1 VRIQAFCVGIS
12 TPLLLG
18 TVKHFTTSF
27 FVTAICLACAAA
39 WGFAHTGLAGAVAA
53 IYVAAVLG
61 IMEVSLSFD
70 NAVVNASILRT
81 WNTFW
86 QRLFLSLGVLIAVFG
101 MRLLFPLV
109 IVATAGHLNIAE
121 VWAMALNQPD
131 QYAAQLASH
140 HPQIAAFGGAF
151 LLLVFL
157 NFAIDDEKD
166 VHWLGHIER
175 PLSALGSIGAVP
187 TLLALAAV
195 MAASAMVEPDQSAS
209 VMAAGIWGVIV
220 YVAVDVFGGLL
231 ENDDAEEGES
241 NAGSAVALVKQ
252 GSIGA
257 FLYIEVLDASFSF
270 DGVIGAFAIT
280 SDIVLIML
288 GLAIGAMFVRSLT
301 VYLVRQGALEEFV
314 YLEHGAHYAIG
325 LLAVIMLVSAR
336 YHIPDLFTGLIGIAF
351 VGAALWAS
359 IVHKRQEAAAALPS

>member
-1 VRIQAFCVGIS
+1 
-12 TPLLLG
+12 
-18 TVKHFTTSF
+18 
-27 FVTAICLACAAA
+27 
-39 WGFAHTGLAGAVAA
+39 
-53 IYVAAVLG
+53 
-61 IMEVSLSFD
+61 MEVSLSFD
-70 NAVVNASILRT
+70 NAVVNASVLRT
-81 WNTFW
+81 WSAFW
-86 QRLFLSLGVLIAVFG
+86 QRLFLSLGILIAVFG

-109 IVATAGHLNIAE
+109 IVASAGHLNIAE
-121 VWAMALNQPD
+121 VWAIALHQPD

-187 TLLALAAV
+187 ILLTLVAV
-195 MAASAMVEPDQSAS
+195 MGANAMVESAQGAS
-209 VMAAGIWGVIV
+209 VLGAGVWGVIV
-220 YVAVDVFGGLL
+220 YVAVGALGGLL

-241 NAGSAVALVKQ
+241 STVSLVKQ

-280 SDIVLIML
+280 NDIVLIML
-288 GLAIGAMFVRSLT
+288 GLAIGATFVRSLT
-301 VYLVRQGALEEFV
+301 VYLVRQGTLEEFV

-325 LLAVIMLVSAR
+325 VLAVIMLVSAR

>member
-1 VRIQAFCVGIS
+1 M
-12 TPLLLG
+12 
-18 TVKHFTTSF
+18 KNFTTSF
-27 FVTAICLACAAA
+27 VVTAVCLVCAAA
-39 WGFAHTGLAGAVAA
+39 WGFAHAGLGGAAVA

-70 NAVVNASILRT
+70 NAVVNASVLRT
-81 WNTFW
+81 WNAFW

-121 VWAMALNQPD
+121 VWVMALHQPD

-166 VHWLGHIER
+166 VHWLGYIER
-175 PLSALGSIGAVP
+175 PLSALGSISAVP
-187 TLLALAAV
+187 ILLALVAV
-195 MAASAMVEPDQSAS
+195 MAASAMVEPDQAAS
-209 VMAAGIWGVIV
+209 VRTAGLWGVIV
-220 YVAVDVFGGLL
+220 YLAVDVLGGLL
-231 ENDDAEEGES
+231 ENADAEEGES
-241 NAGSAVALVKQ
+241 SAESAVALVKQ

-280 SDIVLIML
+280 NDIVLIML
-288 GLAIGAMFVRSLT
+288 GLAIGAAFVRSLT
-301 VYLVRQGALEEFV
+301 VYLVRLGALEEFV